1 MTKAQAS
8 RRAEELRELIAR
20 HRKLYYV
27 DNAPEI
33 SDGEYDRLEGE
44 LLEIERRYPDLQ
56 TPDSPSLR
64 VGGEPAEGFETF
76 RHTTRLL
83 SLDNAY
89 DEDELR
95 SWEKRLLRSLGA
107 DRAR

>member
-1 MTKAQAS
+1 MTKAPAS

-44 LLEIERRYPDLQ
+44 LLEIE
-56 TPDSPSLR
+56 
-64 VGGEPAEGFETF
+64 
-76 RHTTRLL
+76 
-83 SLDNAY
+83 
-89 DEDELR
+89 
-95 SWEKRLLRSLGA
+95 
-107 DRAR
+107 